1 MEKDTLYLVSNHSVV
16 IVLATMNTNPI
27 PRPDNPLK
35 IIFWRKTL
43 ICTNVHYTLLKCRK
57 GLEILCLDEV
67 EALWLGM
74 IELISMLLNINMV
87 LKSALRI
94 ILGDKYVDYD
104 NALKVLNLQ
113 SLRERREDLCLKF
126 AKKCL
131 QVPKLKRMFP
141 RNHHDHDMNKRKSEC
156 FRVNRGLTERLRRS
170 AIPHMQRLLNEHE
183 GVKRKICKQIDSFMP
198 VNNGLS
204 VNLYH

>member
-1 MEKDTLYLVSNHSVV
+1 MVFLHKLSKFTKNKNDIKKIYILQIRSKLEQSAVLWHSS
-16 IVLATMNTNPI
+16 IT
-27 PRPDNPLK
+27 K
-35 IIFWRKTL
+35 
-43 ICTNVHYTLLKCRK
+43 KCEYN
-57 GLEILCLDEV
+57 LERV
-67 EALWLGM
+67 Q
-74 IELISMLLNINMV
+74 
-87 LKSALRI
+87 KSALRI

-141 RNHHDHDMNKRKSEC
+141 RNHHDHEMNKRKSEYY
-156 FRVNRGLTERLRRS
+156 RVNRGLTERLRRS